1 MVEIEHFWK
10 MLIWPK
16 IGNKTCQG
24 ALKLSIHSR
33 YIILNKKKKKILDPS
48 ACASNMIPIKVMNP
62 TTDTITLLKNEP
74 LG

>member
-1 MVEIEHFWK
+1 MS
-10 MLIWPK
+10 IWPK

-33 YIILNKKKKKILDPS
+33 YIILNKKKKILDPS
-48 ACASNMIPIKVMNP
+48 AFACNMVSIKVMNP
-62 TTDTITLLKNEP
+62 TNDTITLLKNEE